1 MNNHAANNL
10 SPGYVKSPWFLLLV
24 NLAILCH
31 TILHGIDLGPVLDHL
46 NHVDQP
52 YSYNPLV
59 GVSFESSIFNNTF
72 GSTLSNI
79 HSNNLSFSVVNYF
92 NGNFGV

>member
-1 MNNHAANNL
+1 M
-10 SPGYVKSPWFLLLV
+10 
-24 NLAILCH
+24 LCH
-31 TILHGIDLGPVLDHL
+31 TILHGIYLGPVLDHL

-59 GVSFESSIFNNTF
+59 GVSLESSIFNNTF
-72 GSTLSNI
+72 GSALSKI
-79 HSNNLSFSVVNYF
+79 HSNNLSLSDVNYF